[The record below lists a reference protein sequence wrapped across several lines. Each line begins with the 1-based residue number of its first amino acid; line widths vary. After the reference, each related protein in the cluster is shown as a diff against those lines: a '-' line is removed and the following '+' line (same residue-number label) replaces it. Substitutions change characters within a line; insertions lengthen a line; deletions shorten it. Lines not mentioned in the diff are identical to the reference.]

1 MERGV
6 RNRERIARAVTARN
20 LSFPPESETL
30 GIRIEATERLIEANA
45 ERMEAIQKMTKR
57 TP

>member
-1 MERGV
+1 M
-6 RNRERIARAVTARN
+6 
-20 LSFPPESETL
+20 ETL

-57 TP
+57 TAMTYG